1 MNQHNIFKVAVAAA
15 GLLGC
20 VSFANAS
27 SADGYNQSTNANDPK
42 WIKTYNKDKNNAD
55 KASFWVDYQSATG
68 NTAANKYISF
78 SRIKQ
83 MAQNPL
89 VPSGIATID
98 GNGVIVGRM
107 YKLKKLPLIPMP
119 DHSVLGRMSFKQV
132 GNMDVWFGDWEN
144 IAPKGQAQ
152 TEPKNYSVYYAGV
165 GLTTNMPTSGT
176 ATYSIKGINNYV
188 NPNDSILSGTFNV
201 NFGNGSVTGNIS
213 NGALTIG
220 VDATISGSAFTGT
233 ATAGSISGQS
243 EGAFYGDGAAGLA
256 GMATF
261 GVNNQNNTAFGGTK
275 N

>member
-1 MNQHNIFKVAVAAA
+1 MSDRKIFGVAIATV
-15 GLLGC
+15 GFLGC

-27 SADGYNQSTNANDPK
+27 SADGYNQSTNANDSK

-68 NTAANKYISF
+68 NTAANKYVSF
-78 SRIKQ
+78 ERIKE
-83 MAQNPL
+83 MASHWYVPSSIAKIDNNGVVVGKLYNLVVPL
-89 VPSGIATID
+89 V
-98 GNGVIVGRM
+98 
-107 YKLKKLPLIPMP
+107 PMP
-119 DHSVLGRMSFKQV
+119 DHSVLGRISFKQV

-144 IAPKGQAQ
+144 IAPKGQTQ

-176 ATYSIKGINNYV
+176 ATYSIKGINKYSDLNS
-188 NPNDSILSGTFNV
+188 PIMSGTFTADFEAHTLSGTISKTNLSIDV
-201 NFGNGSVTGNIS
+201 NANIS
-213 NGALTIG
+213 GNTFA
-220 VDATISGSAFTGT
+220 GT
-233 ATAGSISGQS
+233 ATANGSTNGQS

-261 GVNNQNNTAFGGTK
+261 GGTK